1 MRRSIGLAIV
11 TIAAL
16 ALVSAPARAQVPT
29 IKFEITPW
37 VGYYVPATDLAEQQ
51 AGWNSPASLKSSLAY
66 GGNLGIRLPM
76 GIAIEAQVGMSPTEV
91 ELDDGSGAGL
101 ETFDLDVL
109 FGAANLQWRFGP
121 PLIPVKPYLTA
132 GAGFVRWSPD
142 GGDATT
148 NIAGNLGGGAY
159 VSLGPIVKLRGDAR
173 AYVTTFSA
181 QDVDPGTADES
192 KFQSHFVVSAGLVF
206 ELGG

>member
-1 MRRSIGLAIV
+1 MRRSIGLAMV

-16 ALVSAPARAQVPT
+16 ALVSVPARAQVPSLM
-29 IKFEITPW
+29 KFEVTPW

-51 AGWNSPASLKSSLAY
+51 AGWNSPASLNSSLAY

-76 GIAIEAQVGMSPTEV
+76 GIAIEAQVGFSPTEV
-91 ELDDGSGAGL
+91 EGDFGSGPVTA
-101 ETFDLDVL
+101 DLDVL

-142 GGDATT
+142 GGESST

-159 VSLGPIVKLRGDAR
+159 VSVGPIVKLRGDAR
-173 AYVTTFSA
+173 AYITTFNA
-181 QDVDPGTADES
+181 QDVDPSTADES

-206 ELGG
+206 EFGG

>member
-1 MRRSIGLAIV
+1 MQRSFGLAIV

-16 ALVSAPARAQVPT
+16 ALCSVPARAQAPSL
-29 IKFEITPW
+29 KFEVTPW

-51 AGWNSPASLKSSLAY
+51 AGWASPVTMESSLAY

-76 GIAIEAQVGMSPTEV
+76 GIAVEAQVGYSPTEV
-91 ELDDGSGAGL
+91 EYDIGAGPQ
-101 ETFDLDVL
+101 TSDLDVL

-121 PLIPVKPYLTA
+121 PLIPLKPYLTA
-132 GAGFVRWSPD
+132 GVGFVRWSSDDFPE
-142 GGDATT
+142 ASTK
-148 NIAGNLGGGAY
+148 IAGNLGGGVY

-173 AYVTTFSA
+173 AYITTFSA

-192 KFQSHFVVSAGLVF
+192 KFQSHFVASGGLVF
-206 ELGG
+206 EFGM